1 MVGMTGL
8 VFLVGLI
15 VTGAISVTRA
25 LRAAALIIRSAF
37 GTQRL
42 ATIRAR
48 LRTGNAAGHAVVAA
62 VIACFIVQRLV
73 KLVSVF
79 VVDIFAA
86 KTLDVG
92 QRIEHFLR
100 GVGDRG

>member
-25 LRAAALIIRSAF
+25 LRAAALISRSAF
-37 GTQRL
+37 GAQRL

-48 LRTGNAAGHAVVAA
+48 LRTGNAASHAVVTA
-62 VIACFIVQRLV
+62 VIAFLFVQSLV
-73 KLVSVF
+73 KLVGVF

-86 KTLDVG
+86 ETLDVG
-92 QRIEHFLR
+92 QRVAHFL
-100 GVGDRG
+100 